1 MRSASSC
8 PLITIIHSP
17 REYEYVNNR
26 LRTSHFLLSTPYY
39 FVIFH
44 VAKIGLINRN
54 NLWFFLLETTSFC
67 FYALIS
73 FLI

>member
-26 LRTSHFLLSTPYY
+26 LRTSHFLLSTHY
-39 FVIFH
+39 FGFFH

-67 FYALIS
+67 FCALIS